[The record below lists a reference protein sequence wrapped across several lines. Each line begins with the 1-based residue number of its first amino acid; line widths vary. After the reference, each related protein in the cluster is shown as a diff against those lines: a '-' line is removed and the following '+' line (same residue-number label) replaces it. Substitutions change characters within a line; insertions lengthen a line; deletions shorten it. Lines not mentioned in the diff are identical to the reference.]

1 VINTSESVFEEKP
14 MDTNSSVAE
23 TQFDA
28 MRSQISGS
36 FEKAQAQKKR
46 LKRKNSQYTN
56 ANIIL
61 AGLATLMAGMAGTIG
76 NAKNWKPVCVLAAI
90 CSAGVTVTSRLQTA
104 ERLTTTSECMGQ
116 LKALR
121 VETIAPTYDLPRV
134 NAKYQQIL
142 SEYSEIDV

>member
-1 VINTSESVFEEKP
+1 
-14 MDTNSSVAE
+14 MDTSSSVAE

-46 LKRKNSQYTN
+46 LKRKNSRYTH

-61 AGLATLMAGMAGTIG
+61 AGLATLMAGMAGTIARSARYANG

>member
-1 VINTSESVFEEKP
+1 
-14 MDTNSSVAE
+14 MDTHSSVTE
-23 TQFDA
+23 TQFDV
-28 MRSQISGS
+28 MRSQISSS

-46 LKRKNSQYTN
+46 LKRKNARYTN

-61 AGLATLMAGMAGTIG
+61 AGLSTLLAGMAGTIG
-76 NAKNWKPVCVLAAI
+76 NAKNWKPVYMLAAI

-121 VETIAPTYDLPRV
+121 VETIAPTYDLPKV
-134 NAKYQQIL
+134 SAKYQQIL
-142 SEYSEIDV
+142 SEYSAIDV